1 MPDTT
6 LSDPFEQARAVAD
19 AVLYEGYLLYPYRA
33 SAAKNQLRWQFGVL
47 VPPAYADD
55 ALGEYT
61 WCQTQL
67 LAEPRPGARLHWRLR
82 FLAAQRRTVESDSG
96 DGFRPVPSADVDGVI
111 HLPFDETVEQS
122 ADLVLTPADLVG
134 TPDHVHTVDIPGDT
148 TTEQLSPSVRLHRER
163 HPLRAELRLHAE
175 LLPGPYGVL
184 RLTATITNLTE
195 RKGAFTSVY
204 VEEGHLPNAS
214 PEAAQVGGAL
224 ERPEALRHSLIAAHS
239 VFALTAGNFVSLLD
253 PPEWAKAAVQE
264 CRNIRTW
271 PVMLGPEG
279 SREVMLSAPVILYDH
294 PVVAPESPG
303 DMFDALEIDELL
315 VLRTL
320 TLTDEEKRQVRA
332 TDPRGEALLG
342 RAETMPPEV
351 FERLHGAIRQLRPA
365 PAAEQA
371 DVFGTRTPWWDPGAD
386 SSVDPATDTVV
397 IDGTPV
403 GRGSRVRLHPGGR
416 RSDAQDMFLVDRIAT
431 VQAVL
436 LDVDGSTHL
445 AVTLDDDPAADLQ
458 ILQGRFRYFA
468 PEELT
473 VVPDER
479 GDPSVAAG
487 SVTSEERA

>member
-1 MPDTT
+1 MPDTA

-33 SAAKNQLRWQFGVL
+33 DAAKNQLRWQFGVL

-82 FLAAQRRTVESDSG
+82 FLQAQRRTVEADSG
-96 DGFRPVPSADVDGVI
+96 DGFRPVPSAEVDGTV

-122 ADLVLTPADLVG
+122 ADLVLTLACLVNA
-134 TPDHVHTVDIPGDT
+134 PDHVHTVDIPGS
-148 TTEQLSPSVRLHRER
+148 TETEHLSPSVRLHRER
-163 HPLRAELRLHAE
+163 HPLRAELRLHAD
-175 LLPGPYGVL
+175 LLPGPYGLL
-184 RLTATITNLTE
+184 RLTATVTNHTE
-195 RKGAFTSVY
+195 RKGTFTSLS
-204 VEEGHLPNAS
+204 VEQGHLLNA
-214 PEAAQVGGAL
+214 PAAAVQVDAGSAAEVGPPFRGL
-224 ERPEALRHSLIAAHS
+224 ERPEALRYSLIAAHS
-239 VFALTAGNFVSLLD
+239 VFALTAGGFVSLLD

-264 CRNIRTW
+264 CRNVRTW
-271 PVMLGPEG
+271 PVMLGPAG

-332 TDPRGEALLG
+332 TDPRGGALLG
-342 RAETMPPEV
+342 RAERLPPEV
-351 FERLHGAIRQLRPA
+351 FEKLHGAIRQLRPV
-365 PAAEQA
+365 PAAGQPDLFGA
-371 DVFGTRTPWWDPGAD
+371 DRPWWDPGAD

-403 GRGSRVRLHPGGR
+403 GQGSKVRLHPGGR
-416 RSDAQDMFLVDRIAT
+416 RSDAQDMFLVDRVAT

-436 LDVDGSTHL
+436 LDVDGATHL

-468 PEELT
+468 PEEVT
-473 VVPDER
+473 VV
-479 GDPSVAAG
+479 SA
-487 SVTSEERA
+487 

>member
-1 MPDTT
+1 MPDTA

-82 FLAAQRRTVESDSG
+82 FLQAQSRTVETDSA
-96 DGFRPVPSADVDGVI
+96 DGWHPVPSAEVDGVV

-122 ADLVLTPADLVG
+122 VDLVLTPADLVG
-134 TPDHVHTVDIPGDT
+134 APDHRHTFDIPGSTD
-148 TTEQLSPSVRLHRER
+148 TEQLCPSVRVHRER
-163 HPLRAELRLHAE
+163 HPLHGELRLHAQ

-184 RLTATITNLTE
+184 RLTATVTNHTE
-195 RKGAFTSVY
+195 ARKGIVGSRQP
-204 VEEGHLPNAS
+204 ERAS
-214 PEAAQVGGAL
+214 GL
-224 ERPEALRHSLIAAHS
+224 DRPEALRHSLIAAHS

-253 PPEWAKAAVQE
+253 PPEWAKTAVQE
-264 CRNIRTW
+264 CRNVRTW

-332 TDPRGEALLG
+332 TDPRGGALLG
-342 RAETMPPEV
+342 RAETLPPEV
-351 FERLHGAIRQLRPA
+351 FERLHGAIRQLRPV
-365 PAAEQA
+365 PAAEPV
-371 DVFGTRTPWWDPGAD
+371 DVFGTDRPWWDPGAD
-386 SSVDPATDTVV
+386 SSVDPSTDTVV
-397 IDGTPV
+397 IDGIPV
-403 GRGSRVRLHPGGR
+403 GQGSRVRLHPGGR
-416 RSDAQDMFLVDRIAT
+416 RSDAQDMFLVDRVAT

-468 PEELT
+468 PEEVT
-473 VVPDER
+473 VVSANER
-479 GDPSVAAG
+479 TTAAG
-487 SVTSEERA
+487 AASARSEERA

>member
-1 MPDTT
+1 MPDTA

-19 AVLYEGYLLYPYRA
+19 AVLYEGCLLYPYRA
-33 SAAKNQLRWQFGVL
+33 SATKNQLRWQFGVL

-82 FLAAQRRTVESDSG
+82 FLQAQSRTVETDSAG
-96 DGFRPVPSADVDGVI
+96 GWRPVPSAEVDGVV

-122 ADLVLTPADLVG
+122 VDLVLTPADLIG
-134 TPDHVHTVDIPGDT
+134 ATDHVHTFTIPGATDT
-148 TTEQLSPSVRLHRER
+148 EHLTPSVRLHRER
-163 HPLRAELRLHAE
+163 HPLHGELRLHAE

-184 RLTATITNLTE
+184 RLTATVTNHTNA
-195 RKGAFTSVY
+195 RKGTFTSVS
-204 VEEGHLPNAS
+204 VEEGHLLNAL
-214 PEAAQVGGAL
+214 PDAPQVGGL
-224 ERPEALRHSLIAAHS
+224 ERPEALRYSLIAAHS

-253 PPEWAKAAVQE
+253 PPEWAKTAVQE
-264 CRNIRTW
+264 CRNVRTW

-279 SREVMLSAPVILYDH
+279 SRDVMLSAPVILYDH

-320 TLTDEEKRQVRA
+320 TLTEEEKRQVRA
-332 TDPRGEALLG
+332 TDPRGGELLG
-342 RAETMPPEV
+342 RAETLPPEV

-365 PAAEQA
+365 PAAEPA
-371 DVFGTRTPWWDPGAD
+371 DVFGTDRPWWDPGAD
-386 SSVDPATDTVV
+386 ASVDPAADSVV
-397 IDGTPV
+397 IDGTAV

-416 RSDAQDMFLVDRIAT
+416 RSDAQDMFLVDRVAT

-445 AVTLDDDPAADLQ
+445 AVTLDDDPGADLQ

-468 PEELT
+468 PEEVT
-473 VVPDER
+473 VV
-479 GDPSVAAG
+479 S
-487 SVTSEERA
+487 